1 MSAKQK
7 KIAIVGS
14 GVSGLGALYTLRNTG
29 HDVHL
34 FEAADQLGGHTNTL
48 PFEHDGKK
56 VMVDTGF
63 IVMNTATYPNFLPF
77 LKELGIDTVP
87 TAMTFGVS
95 RDYGKFEWSG
105 TSLASIFA
113 QKENIFRPKFW
124 RMIFDIVRFN
134 LFALDVLTE
143 VDGTIKN
150 DNEMSI
156 GEYLERER
164 YSDVFRDDYLI
175 PMTACVWST
184 DADKCALAFPAVTLI
199 RFMWN
204 HHLLSTI
211 AKRPDWLTIPGGSK
225 RYIDALMKDF
235 PQSNVHLSAP
245 VFSVKN
251 NSNGQVVL
259 SFGDGKQSA
268 FDEVILACHGDQACN
283 IIRSSASDLELDIMS
298 NFSTSPNKV
307 YMHSDRSVSRSS
319 PRFLRDMRDHNYI
332 SYNCLLRILQLL
344 PQREIAWSAW
354 NYLTT
359 SSPGKSVDT
368 ASSGALEQV
377 SLTYNMNILQ
387 HIPTSE
393 YGNVLV
399 TMNPPHRPDPALTQA
414 EMSYRHPLYN
424 AAAVRAQCRLDEIQG
439 QRGIWYCGAWTNYG
453 FHEDG
458 FASGMEV
465 GRRLGGSVPWEVVDA
480 KFVRGRKPQY
490 TWKDHVAR
498 FVVMVLQIAIT
509 ILTAVW
515 SSVHTSALAYKKQK
529 LR

>member
-1 MSAKQK
+1 MSTRK

-14 GVSGLGALYTLRNTG
+14 GISGLGALYTLRNTN
-29 HDVHL
+29 HNVHL
-34 FEAADQLGGHTNTL
+34 FEAGDRLGGHTNTL
-48 PFEHDGKK
+48 PFKHNDKTI
-56 VMVDTGF
+56 MVDTGF
-63 IVMNTATYPNFLPF
+63 IVMNTATYPNFIPF
-77 LKELGIDTVP
+77 LKALGIDIVP

-95 RDYGKFEWSG
+95 RDYGLFEWSG

-113 QKENIFRPKFW
+113 QKENILRPSFW
-124 RMIFDIVRFN
+124 RMIFDIIRFN

-143 VDGTIKN
+143 VDGTLNN

-156 GEYLERER
+156 GEYLDREG
-164 YSDVFRDDYLI
+164 YSDVFRDDYLV

-235 PQSNVHLSAP
+235 PRSNVHLSTP
-245 VFSVKN
+245 VKSVRN
-251 NSNGQVVL
+251 TADGQVVL
-259 SFGDGKQSA
+259 LLDNGKEET
-268 FDEVILACHGDQACN
+268 FDEVILACHGDQACK
-283 IIRSSASDLELDIMS
+283 IIKPSASHLEMDIMQ
-298 NFSTSPNKV
+298 NFTTSPNKV
-307 YMHSDRSVSRSS
+307 YMHSDRS
-319 PRFLRDMRDHNYI
+319 
-332 SYNCLLRILQLL
+332 LL

-359 SSPGKSVDT
+359 SASKTSSASP
-368 ASSGALEQV
+368 SGSLDQV

-399 TMNPPHRPDPALTQA
+399 TMNPPHKPDPALTQA
-414 EMSYRHPLYN
+414 EVSYRHPLYN
-424 AAAVRAQCRLDEIQG
+424 AAAVRAQCRLNEIQG
-439 QRGIWYCGAWTNYG
+439 KRGLWYCGAWTNYG

-465 GRRLGGSVPWEVVDA
+465 GRRLGGDVPWEVVDA
-480 KFVRGRKPQY
+480 KFVRGRKPVLG
-490 TWKDHVAR
+490 WKDHVAR
-498 FVVMVLQIAIT
+498 LIINLMQMLVVTVTLLWT
-509 ILTAVW
+509 TGH
-515 SSVHTSALAYKKQK
+515 SSVVAFKKEK
-529 LR
+529 LK